1 MDLYIANAT
10 KQILQFEFR
19 LADKGRVSRTIGS
32 GGQTVFSG
40 LKQEQIDRVIYQH
53 RRYNMLPL
61 SEVMGARSYVAY
73 FYSIDRPIKPEVIAM
88 AAARN
93 DGVLVV
99 QGRETRKRLAIAIND
114 NLGSSL
120 AQNNSEARIRGF
132 DLSVVEEEPRTGYHP
147 DIKPV
152 GERISVDLSG
162 QMPPPQSAPRRRGR
176 PPKSAGVMQ

>member
-10 KQILQFEFR
+10 KQILQFEYR
-19 LADKGRVSRTIGS
+19 LADKGRISRTIGS
-32 GGQTVFSG
+32 GAQTVFTG
-40 LKQEQIDRVIYQH
+40 LNQDQIDRVIYQH

-99 QGRETRKRLAIAIND
+99 QGRETRKRLAIAINES
-114 NLGSSL
+114 LGNSL
-120 AQNNSEARIRGF
+120 TQNHRDERIRGF
-132 DLSVVEEEPRTGYHP
+132 DLSVREEEPRAGYHP

-152 GERISVDLSG
+152 DERISVDLNG

-176 PPKSAGVMQ
+176 PPKSATATQ